1 LNSDELALDDQLEQ
15 LAAGITQRV
24 RLDPPE
30 LKAKLLPPQLQV
42 IKGPPGINSYC
53 IPNSDGTRIIMIGA
67 DVYKFFH
74 HFTRAAAAYFLQSE
88 PGGPRPS
95 PLWPKAREAVANTLN
110 WISSPAKKPR
120 YEEFELSPR
129 QAHVAAAFAA
139 YTFRF
144 ALCHEM
150 AHVVLGHVESENLTQ
165 RRVNGE
171 DVEFLRASQ
180 QQEFEADQM
189 GLTIQIRSL
198 PVITDL
204 VTALV
209 SPAYFVHITALLDA
223 RLMLLAH
230 LVDPYHWKIARTHP
244 PYLARLF
251 PLAGEAA
258 RLYPGGDKGLMEVHS
273 SLQPIQG
280 EIFDAANKRQDAVV
294 EAATKL
300 LTDELARYGGRQKG
314 KLEEPVTPKVR
325 EELLQ
330 LFEQSPCGV
339 MRVLELDSWS
349 EDDADQK
356 QKDHELRSFVIN
368 RLVSVLPP
376 EFQRFH
382 GLSRAQRSQEIA

>member
-1 LNSDELALDDQLEQ
+1 MNSHELALDEQLEQ

-42 IKGPPGINSYC
+42 VKGPPGINSYC
-53 IPNSDGTRIIMIGA
+53 IPKSDGTKIIMIGA

-88 PGGPRPS
+88 PGGSRPS
-95 PLWPKAREAVANTLN
+95 PFWPKAREAVANTLD

-120 YEEFELSPR
+120 YNEFDLTPR
-129 QAHVAAAFAA
+129 QAHVASAFAA

-150 AHVVLGHVESENLTQ
+150 AHVVLGHLESENNIAQ
-165 RRVNGE
+165 RRVSGE
-171 DVEFLRASQ
+171 DVEFLRASH

-189 GLTIQIRSL
+189 GLTIQIKSL
-198 PVITDL
+198 PQITDI

-209 SPAYFVHITALLDA
+209 SPVYFVHITALLDA
-223 RLMLLAH
+223 RLMLLAY
-230 LVDPYHWKIARTHP
+230 LVDTYHWKIARTHP

-251 PLAGEAA
+251 PLAGEAG
-258 RLYPGGDKGLMEVHS
+258 RLYPGGDKGLMEVHN
-273 SLQPIQG
+273 SLAGVQG
-280 EIFDAANKRQDAVV
+280 EIFDIANKQQDAVV
-294 EAATKL
+294 EATTKL
-300 LTDELARYGGRQKG
+300 LTNELARNAGREKD
-314 KLEEPVTPKVR
+314 KLEGSVTPKVR
-325 EELLQ
+325 EKLLQ

-339 MRVLELDSWS
+339 MRVFELNAWS
-349 EDDADQK
+349 EDK
-356 QKDHELRSFVIN
+356 GYYVKDNGIRSTVIKG
-368 RLVSVLPP
+368 LVSLLPP